1 MKLKKRDIIIRNILL
16 VVISLCI
23 GFGIYSWNTQSLTG
37 NVMPMPFGFG
47 IGVVMSGSMEP
58 DLSVDDIIFVVRRDS
73 YEVGEV
79 VVFQDGYMLV
89 VHEIV
94 AKDGDT
100 VVTKGKANNDDDAPM
115 DVSNIKGEMLFAI
128 PGGGAAVRALKS
140 PFATLV
146 ILALAVWLLIRSYR
160 KEEDTED
167 ESIAKIKEEI
177 RQLKEQ
183 SESLTEAAAEDT
195 EENTEEK

>member
-23 GFGIYSWNTQSLTG
+23 GFGIYSWNAQSLTG

-73 YEVGEV
+73 YEVGDV

-100 VVTKGKANNDDDAPM
+100 VTTKGKANNDDDGPM
-115 DVSNIKGEMLFAI
+115 DVSNIKGEMLFSI

-140 PFATLV
+140 PLATLV

-183 SESLTEAAAEDT
+183 SLSSTEAAENI
-195 EENTEEK
+195 EENTERK